1 MNVPLARLSVVLAFG
16 SLISLAVV
24 GCRGGGGVQFAEV
37 EAVVFLDGKPVEGAT
52 VTLVPVT
59 EGQGV
64 SATGTTDASGRA
76 RLLPTT
82 PGGKVQGE
90 YYVGVIK
97 TDVPQAGE
105 EEEEESGG
113 SSGEAYPTA
122 PQLKHIVPPR
132 YNNPRESGIRVTIAP
147 GQKEVR
153 IELSSDQG

>member
-1 MNVPLARLSVVLAFG
+1 MNVVLTRLLVVLALC
-16 SLISLAVV
+16 SVV
-24 GCRGGGGVQFAEV
+24 GVGMLGCGGRQDVQFAEV
-37 EAVVFLDGKPVEGAT
+37 EAVVLLDGSPVEGAI

-64 SATGTTDASGRA
+64 SATGTTNASGRA

-82 PGGKVQGE
+82 AGGKVQGE

-97 TDVPQAGE
+97 SIVPQST
-105 EEEEESGG
+105 EEEEESA
-113 SSGEAYPTA
+113 SPSGEAYPKT
-122 PQLKHIVPPR
+122 PELKHVVPQR
-132 YNNPRESGIRVTIAP
+132 YNNPRDSGIRVTIAP